1 MRRCQ
6 PCDSSN
12 QVTARPPRRQPHRAA
27 CPQRAAD
34 HGRLPGPLRS
44 VISTRTMPSPAL
56 TVTVT
61 VSPGTP
67 DLLCCRTAHEQ
78 RGVSSARCPGPITP
92 TVNARATR
100 ARSARLATV
109 TLARTAAPAI
119 SAPPQPRRPRKQPGG
134 HRGYTARLSGA
145 RQARKSPPARAV
157 RGRPRKADGAH
168 RPSWRPGRRP
178 LSVRGHRNASTHGD
192 ASRYTA

>member
-78 RGVSSARCPGPITP
+78 RGVSSARVPGADHPDCECAGHPRPLCPPG
-92 TVNARATR
+92 NCHARPNR
-100 ARSARLATV
+100 RPSHQ
-109 TLARTAAPAI
+109 RTA
-119 SAPPQPRRPRKQPGG
+119 SAASPSE
-134 HRGYTARLSGA
+134 TA
-145 RQARKSPPARAV
+145 
-157 RGRPRKADGAH
+157 GR
-168 RPSWRPGRRP
+168 
-178 LSVRGHRNASTHGD
+178 T
-192 ASRYTA
+192 